1 MRLRKLH
8 LSDFSVVSIAPLWVM
23 VPKRDESQV
32 LLGLG
37 GGVCSQSLLSFLAL
51 GSRMYYSPP
60 GSSSGNFPGKNTGVG
75 CHALFQGIFTT
86 QELNPHLLCLLH

>member
-1 MRLRKLH
+1 
-8 LSDFSVVSIAPLWVM
+8 M

-60 GSSSGNFPGKNTGVG
+60 GSSSGNFPGKNTGMG